1 MAAKMYNRNSIGI
14 EKDKKN
20 LPIIKKRMNPKQKKI
35 EEDAEIEYT
44 LRNTKHKE

>member
-1 MAAKMYNRNSIGI
+1 MYNRNSIGI